1 MFIWLLAAGS
11 VFRATACGVPCR
23 RAGRETAH
31 GSRGLRG
38 MQWLWSDGGTRRRQ
52 AMHAERA
59 AGQGSPAVSEQGRRD
74 EASEAGNLYEGYRSK
89 KKPVPRL
96 GTQAGKAGWRRG
108 SLRGKPSRID
118 SRDATGWRPA
128 GPCPL
133 ATQEAT
139 GIVEIRDSLPPK
151 GPGLPAVMPC
161 WADRRAGQSP

>member
-1 MFIWLLAAGS
+1 MFIWLLVTGS

-38 MQWLWSDGGTRRRQ
+38 MQWLWSDGGQ
-52 AMHAERA
+52 E
-59 AGQGSPAVSEQGRRD
+59 GGRPCTQ
-74 EASEAGNLYEGYRSK
+74 S
-89 KKPVPRL
+89 VP
-96 GTQAGKAGWRRG
+96 QGKAALPYRN
-108 SLRGKPSRID
+108 
-118 SRDATGWRPA
+118 RDAGMRLQKLAICTRATAVKKACAPFGDTGRKSRLVKGEFEGKALSHRQQRCDRMAARRAVPV
-128 GPCPL
+128 

-161 WADRRAGQSP
+161 WADQRAGQSP